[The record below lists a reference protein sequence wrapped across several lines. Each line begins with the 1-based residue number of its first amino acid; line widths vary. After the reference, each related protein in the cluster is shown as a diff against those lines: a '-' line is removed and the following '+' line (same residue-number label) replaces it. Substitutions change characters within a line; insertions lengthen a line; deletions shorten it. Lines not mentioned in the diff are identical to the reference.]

1 MSQTSLDQPHHGA
14 HNNGRAIAAI
24 LLGMFGFISND
35 VLVKLLA
42 EQLPLPTVIFYRG
55 ALACFALVLL
65 TWAFGQ
71 LRPPPVHGRKMIGLR
86 CVGEIGATVFY
97 LTALTLMPIANAT
110 AVLQA
115 IPLIMVGCAAFLL
128 GEAVGWRRWL
138 AVLIGFAGMLLV
150 IQPGPDGYDRTALV
164 AVCALAFLTLRD
176 LSTRFIPHEVPSLMV
191 TLISMIAVTLAGL
204 VWAAISGALV
214 MPDTPQLIML
224 AGAALFLS
232 IGFWGITV
240 GMRIGELATVAP
252 FRYSIILWAIL
263 FGYLVWG
270 DVPDA
275 LRLLGITMIVGSG
288 LFVMYRERV
297 RARHA
302 VDGHG

>member
-1 MSQTSLDQPHHGA
+1 MSQGSLAQPHYGA

-24 LLGMFGFISND
+24 LLGMFAFISND
-35 VLVKLLA
+35 VMVKLLA
-42 EQLPLPTVIFYRG
+42 EQLPLPTVIVFRG
-55 ALACFALVLL
+55 TLACFALVLL
-65 TWAFGQ
+65 TWGFGQ
-71 LRPPPVHGRKMIGLR
+71 MRLPPRHAHQTIGLR
-86 CVGEIGATVFY
+86 CVGEIGMTVFY
-97 LTALTLMPIANAT
+97 LTALTLMPLANAT
-110 AVLQA
+110 AILQA

-128 GEAVGWRRWL
+128 GEKVGWRRWM

-164 AVCALAFLTLRD
+164 AVCALVFMTLRD
-176 LSTRFIPHEVPSLMV
+176 LSTRFIPLEVPSLMV

-204 VWAAISGALV
+204 VWAGISGEFV
-214 MPDTPQLIML
+214 MPNGKQLIML

-240 GMRIGELATVAP
+240 GMRLGELATVAP

-263 FGYLVWG
+263 LGYLIWG
-270 DVPDA
+270 DVPDT

-297 RARHA
+297 RAQKMA
-302 VDGHG
+302 NQDG